1 MKLSLFILAIG
12 IAFQSF
18 SQTSWSVSNTGIAGT
33 NVRDIAVGPNGD
45 VYLVGYHYDY
55 IYSSYEIDLFK
66 STNQGGSWSKLN
78 TGYSVIDY
86 PTAIIFSGSKLLMCG
101 ETSSGNFYVSVSN
114 NFGQSWTTS
123 NTGIPTNYELYDFA
137 VASNGFV
144 FIASAVYNGFGVYL
158 PKLLKSTNSGT
169 SWADVPMSGLSTN
182 FKPTGLFIDSQ
193 AKMYLSGA
201 GITTNWMHTSSN
213 NGSTWT
219 LSNTGIP
226 TTYRVYEMARGNGQ
240 EIFAS
245 CLTLNNN
252 STYDQKIIKTTN
264 SGANWSLVAASGFDP
279 IGIDGNALVSSG
291 GNLLLMGSG
300 PDYVYKKSLPAAPV
314 VLTSAVTDVHD
325 VTASGVGQL
334 TSDGGAPP
342 VSRGFCWNTASNP
355 SISDFTVDA
364 GTGTGTFVATISG
377 LSPLT
382 TYYVKAFAT
391 NSLGTSYGS
400 EISFLTSIASGI
412 TSFDQKAVPV
422 LYPVPSSDFLYLEG
436 PIKKASY
443 SIYDLVGKRV
453 LTGVIEEGKNM
464 IDIRSLPQGG
474 YFLQVEN
481 TEKRKFL
488 KQ

>member
-1 MKLSLFILAIG
+1 
-12 IAFQSF
+12 
-18 SQTSWSVSNTGIAGT
+18 
-33 NVRDIAVGPNGD
+33 
-45 VYLVGYHYDY
+45 LVGYHYDY
-55 IYSSYEIDLFK
+55 IYSSYKIDLFK
-66 STNQGGSWSKLN
+66 STNKGGSWSKLS
-78 TGYSVIDY
+78 TGSSVIDY
-86 PTAIIFSGSKLLMCG
+86 PTSIIFSGNKLLMCG
-101 ETSSGNFYVSVSN
+101 ETSAGNFYVSVSN

-123 NTGIPTNYELYDFA
+123 NTGIPTNYRLYDFV

-144 FIASAVYNGFGVYL
+144 FIASAIYNGFGVYL
-158 PKLLKSTNSGT
+158 PRLLKSTNSGA
-169 SWADVPMSGLSTN
+169 SWVDVPMSGLSTN

-193 AKMYLSGA
+193 GKMYLSGA

-240 EIFAS
+240 EVFAS

-279 IGIDGNALVSSG
+279 IGVEGNALVNSG

-300 PDYVYKKSLPAAPV
+300 PDYVYKKALPAAPV
-314 VLTSAVTDVHD
+314 VLTSTVTDIHD

-334 TSDGGAPP
+334 TSNGGVTP
-342 VSRGFCWNTASNP
+342 VSIGFCWNTAPNP
-355 SISDFTVDA
+355 SISNFTVDA
-364 GTGTGTFVATISG
+364 GTGSGTFVATISG
-377 LSPLT
+377 LMPLT

-391 NSLGTSYGS
+391 NSVGISYGS
-400 EISFLTSIASGI
+400 EISFITSVASGI
-412 TSFDQKAVPV
+412 KSFDQKTESI
-422 LYPVPSSDFLYLEG
+422 LYPVPSSDFVYLDVH
-436 PIKKASY
+436 IKKASY
-443 SIYDLVGKRV
+443 TIYDMAGKLV

-481 TEKRKFL
+481 GEKQKIL